1 MANLTVGD
9 IAPDF
14 TTLTDEGTE
23 VRLSDY
29 RGQRVLLYFYP
40 KDDTPGCTRQACG
53 FRDNYPAIEEK
64 NAIVLGISPDNVAAH
79 QAFKTKFD
87 LPFTLL
93 VDEGHQIAELYG
105 TWGERSMYGN
115 KFMGIIRSHFLIDEE
130 GKLVDVQYKI
140 SPKNSVKQALKSL

>member
-9 IAPDF
+9 IAPNF
-14 TTLTDEGTE
+14 TTLTDQGTE
-23 VRLSDY
+23 VKLSDY

-64 NAIVLGISPDNVAAH
+64 NAIVLGISPDNVASH
-79 QAFKTKFD
+79 QTFKAKFD

-130 GKLVDVQYKI
+130 GTLVDVQYKI

>member
-1 MANLTVGD
+1 MSPKSA
-9 IAPDF
+9 ICPAIQ
-14 TTLTDEGTE
+14 
-23 VRLSDY
+23 LSA
-29 RGQRVLLYFYP
+29 
-40 KDDTPGCTRQACG
+40 KE
-53 FRDNYPAIEEK
+53 IEEK
-64 NAIVLGISPDNVAAH
+64 NATVLGISPDNVASH
-79 QAFKTKFD
+79 QEFKTKFD

-130 GKLVDVQYKI
+130 GKLADVQYKI